1 MGLKFQ
7 DLAGTR
13 VFKKEGIKIFKRVY
27 YIDRNGDGCL
37 YDLISVHQ
45 NGRTC
50 TLFLGSRYPFIH
62 SANGLIHGT
71 SVSHRDFIK
80 KLEVLRTVE
89 RIDVSKCDP
98 EKFTQLCC
106 FQPDGK
112 MNFIEIDHTLGTFEI
127 LQGKQSE
134 KAVGYSKYGAPI
146 YSARLSPILFE
157 MMIAELKGSKFKEGG
172 FEK

>member
-1 MGLKFQ
+1 MF
-7 DLAGTR
+7 
-13 VFKKEGIKIFKRVY
+13 
-27 YIDRNGDGCL
+27 
-37 YDLISVHQ
+37 DLIAVHQ
-45 NGRTC
+45 NGREC
-50 TLFLGSRYPFIH
+50 TLFSGSAYPFIH
-62 SANGLIHGT
+62 SADGLFF
-71 SVSHRDFIK
+71 SHSLSQREFERALGKIK
-80 KLEVLRTVE
+80 VVE
-89 RIDVSKCDP
+89 CIDLSECDA
-98 EKFTQLCC
+98 ENLTQLCC